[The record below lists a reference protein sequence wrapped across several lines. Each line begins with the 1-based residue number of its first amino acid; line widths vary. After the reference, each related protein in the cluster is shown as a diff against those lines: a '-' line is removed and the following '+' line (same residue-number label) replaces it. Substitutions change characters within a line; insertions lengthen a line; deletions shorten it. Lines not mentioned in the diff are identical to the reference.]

1 MLHFVD
7 AAVVVAWLGITLV
20 LGVWFSRR
28 ASRSTEAFFVSDRS
42 LPWWVVGTSMVATT
56 FAADTPLVVSGLA
69 MKGLHAN
76 WFWWTMGLTG
86 TVSVFYFARLWRRS
100 DIITDAELVE
110 LRYGGRAGRVLRGVK
125 GLWFGVF
132 MNLLVIAWVMRAMT
146 KIVAVVLGLPE
157 DAVLLTLPGGV
168 AVTTQIAVVVALFAL
183 TAAYTGASG
192 LYGVVATDVLQFVVA
207 MAAAIGL
214 AVVCWTTVG
223 GRAGLV
229 EGFAAHDF
237 DWDALTILIP
247 LNDSDPAG
255 ATAQFLVLVGVVW
268 WTARNID
275 GGGYLSQRLFA
286 AKDDQHAFW
295 AYLWFTVALICLR
308 PWPWV
313 VVGLTGMALLGAVAD
328 PETYYPLM
336 MVEMLPAGLFGLMLA
351 SFLAAFMST
360 IDTQLNWGASLV
372 INDVYRRFLRPRASD
387 RHHVTASR
395 AAVVLLALAGAVV
408 SFAIQDIEVAWKLA
422 ISVTA
427 GLGSVYIA
435 RWYWWRVTAWSEI
448 VAMGMAALCTFG
460 FGVLAAHHP
469 DAAEAALLADPET
482 TFVVWAWL
490 SAVPQ
495 GWLSF
500 PFSAAA
506 TAVVVIACWLP
517 ITFLTAPDPSRP
529 EAVAHLRVFYER
541 VRPGGPGWRRVAHDV
556 AGFSAD
562 GPTRHTALGAL
573 ASMAAIY
580 GVLLGMGELIVG
592 RFGLAALA
600 LVVAMVAML
609 LAVREIGVDAGRF
622 GGRDTSK

>member
-1 MLHFVD
+1 MLHPVD
-7 AAVVVAWLGITLV
+7 AAVVVAWLAITLA

-42 LPWWVVGTSMVATT
+42 LPWWAVGTSMVATT
-56 FAADTPLVVSGLA
+56 FAADTPLVVSGLVA
-69 MKGLHAN
+69 KGLHAN

-110 LRYGGRAGRVLRGVK
+110 LRYGGRAGRALRGVK

-146 KIVAVVLGLPE
+146 KIVAVVFGLPE
-157 DAVLLTLPGGV
+157 GAVLFTLPGGV
-168 AVTTQIAVVVALFAL
+168 SVTTQVAVVVGLFLL
-183 TAAYTGASG
+183 TAAYTGAAG
-192 LYGVVATDVLQFVVA
+192 LYGVVATDVVQFVVA
-207 MAAAIGL
+207 MGAAIGL
-214 AVVCWTTVG
+214 AVVCWFEVG
-223 GRAGLV
+223 GRAGLM
-229 EGFAAHDF
+229 EGFAAHHF
-237 DWDALTILIP
+237 DWDALTTIVP

-255 ATAQFLVLVGVVW
+255 STAKFLVLVGVVW
-268 WTARNID
+268 WTVRNID

-286 AKDDQHAFW
+286 AKDDRHAFW
-295 AYLWFTVALICLR
+295 AFLWFTVALVCLR

-313 VVGLTGMALLGAVAD
+313 VVGMTGMALLGPVAD

-336 MVEMLPAGLFGLMLA
+336 MVEMLPVGLFGLMLA

-387 RHHVTASR
+387 RHHVAASR

-408 SFAIQDIEVAWKLA
+408 SFAIQDIEWAWKLA

-448 VAMGMAALCTFG
+448 VAMGVAALCTFG
-460 FGVLAAHHP
+460 FGVLATHHP
-469 DAAEAALLADPET
+469 DAVSAVADPQAAPA
-482 TFVVWAWL
+482 VWGWL
-490 SAVPQ
+490 SAMPA

-517 ITFLTAPDPSRP
+517 VTFLTAPDPARP
-529 EAVAHLRVFYER
+529 EAVAHLRAFYER
-541 VRPGGPGWRRVAHDV
+541 VRPGGAGWRRVASDLD
-556 AGFSAD
+556 GFSAD
-562 GPTRHTALGAL
+562 GPTRHTAWGAL

-580 GVLLGMGELIVG
+580 GVLVGVGELIVG
-592 RFGLAALA
+592 RFGLGAIALGVAAGA
-600 LVVAMVAML
+600 VAI
-609 LAVREIGVDAGRF
+609 AVREIGIEVGVRRL
-622 GGRDTSK
+622 GG

>member
-1 MLHFVD
+1 MLHPVD
-7 AAVVVAWLGITLV
+7 AAVVVAWLAITLA

-42 LPWWVVGTSMVATT
+42 LPWWAVGTSMVATT

-100 DIITDAELVE
+100 EIITDAELVE
-110 LRYGGRAGRVLRGVK
+110 LRYGGRAGRALRGVK

-146 KIVAVVLGLPE
+146 KIVTVVLGLPE
-157 DAVLLTLPGGV
+157 DAVLFTLPGEV
-168 AVTTQIAVVVALFAL
+168 AVTTQVAVVVGLFAL

-223 GRAGLV
+223 GRPGLM

-237 DWDALTILIP
+237 DWEALTTMIP
-247 LNDSDPAG
+247 LSDSDPAG
-255 ATAQFLVLVGVVW
+255 ATASFLVLVGVVW
-268 WTARNID
+268 WTVRNID

-286 AKDDQHAFW
+286 AKDDRHAFW
-295 AYLWFTVALICLR
+295 AFLWFTVALICLR

-336 MVEMLPAGLFGLMLA
+336 MVQMLPAGLFGLMLA

-360 IDTQLNWGASLV
+360 IDTQLNWGASLMV
-372 INDVYRRFLRPRASD
+372 NDVYRRFLRPRASD
-387 RHHVTASR
+387 AHHVAASR
-395 AAVVLLALAGAVV
+395 AAVVLLALLGAVV
-408 SFAIQDIEVAWKLA
+408 SFAIQEIELAWKLA

-460 FGVLAAHHP
+460 FGLLAAHHP
-469 DAAEAALLADPET
+469 AAVEAARMADPEST
-482 TFVVWAWL
+482 AVAWVWLAT
-490 SAVPQ
+490 VPQ

-506 TAVVVIACWLP
+506 TAVVVIVCWIP
-517 ITFLTAPDPSRP
+517 ITLLTAPDPERP
-529 EAVAHLRVFYER
+529 EAVAHLRAFYER
-541 VRPGGPGWRRVAHDV
+541 VRPGGRGWQRVAGDMV
-556 AGFSAD
+556 GFSAD
-562 GPTRHTALGAL
+562 GPNRHTALGAI

-580 GVLLGMGELIVG
+580 GVLLGVGELIVG
-592 RFGLAALA
+592 RFELAVAALA
-600 LVVAMVAML
+600 VAIVGAAVAVWQI
-609 LAVREIGVDAGRF
+609 AQDARQPM
-622 GGRDTSK
+622 R